1 MKTYLANPKNK
12 DNLNNFIF
20 SEWEKRMSQKIEQ
33 SQLLVLAGGF
43 QEHERV
49 IGISRNH
56 VEELDEVYSNHE
68 EADTRLILHIQFS
81 IERFGTKRAVIWSP
95 DTDVMILGVFFAQ
108 ELGIE
113 IWFKT
118 RTKEKVRFIP
128 LHEISSFLGQELT
141 LTLLAFHAITG
152 CDSTSCFKGKGKK
165 GHYLC

>member
-1 MKTYLANPKNK
+1 
-12 DNLNNFIF
+12 
-20 SEWEKRMSQKIEQ
+20 
-33 SQLLVLAGGF
+33 
-43 QEHERV
+43 
-49 IGISRNH
+49 
-56 VEELDEVYSNHE
+56 
-68 EADTRLILHIQFS
+68 
-81 IERFGTKRAVIWSP
+81 
-95 DTDVMILGVFFAQ
+95 MILGVFFAP

-118 RTKEKVRFIP
+118 GTKEKVRFIP

>member
-1 MKTYLANPKNK
+1 
-12 DNLNNFIF
+12 
-20 SEWEKRMSQKIEQ
+20 MSQKIGQ

-95 DTDVMILGVFFAQ
+95 DTDVMILGVFFTQ

-118 RTKEKVRFIP
+118 GTKEKVRFIP

-165 GHYLC
+165 RSLLVLKNSVEELRT